1 MGDYLGPSAWLI
13 AAVLF
18 AVGELIAP
26 GFFLIWIAAAAGLTG
41 IAALATTLPLAG
53 QFGLFAVLALLSTW
67 GGRRWYVANP
77 VPSSDPLLNDRV
89 ARLVGESVVVVE
101 AIHGGRGRVR
111 VGDTVWEARGADA
124 PAGAYVTI
132 VGADD
137 GALVVVSP
145 RRQIGSD
152 EAAPRLDGE

>member
-1 MGDYLGPSAWLI
+1 MNDFGAWSWFI
-13 AAVLF
+13 AAVVL

-26 GFFLIWIAAAAGLTG
+26 GFFLIWIAAAAALTG
-41 IAALATTLPLAG
+41 IAALVSGVPLAA
-53 QFGLFAVLALLSTW
+53 QLGLFAAFTLLSTW
-67 GGRRWYVANP
+67 GGRRWYIAHP

-101 AIHGGRGRVR
+101 AIQGGRGRVR

-124 PAGAYVTI
+124 PAGAYVTV

-145 RRQIGSD
+145 RRQIGHD
-152 EAAPRLDGE
+152 EAAPRLDGK